1 MPAGPAG
8 GREREILT
16 AIVETFIA
24 SGEPVGSRTL
34 ARSSREGLSAATIR
48 NVMADLADAG
58 FLEQPHASAGRV
70 PTAEAYRYYVEQ
82 LSGEAH
88 LSHENQSIIQDT
100 LAGGTDGEECMERTS
115 HVLSLISHS
124 VGVTVATAG
133 PRNALEHVYFS
144 RLSDQ
149 KVLAVVVTRSGVV
162 RGRVLRLDIP
172 QSDLDLAAR
181 YINENFRGW
190 TMDDMRAELAR
201 RIEKERS
208 EYERLMKSIEQLYQ
222 QGALASSDDTQAVF
236 VEGAANLV
244 TGSEDRSRLQD
255 MLRTLEEKEK
265 VVKLLGAY
273 LDTRQEAVRVVIGL
287 DEALPASNLQNF
299 VLIGAPARV
308 GGEVMGSLAV
318 IGPTRREPGSNQRR
332 LAQDRKPSR
341 LRPSAM
347 RFWTD
352 WLACRRNST
361 MPASAR
367 CGNSRN
373 SANSPRPMSSGL
385 FCRSLTV
392 LSAR

>member
-34 ARSSREGLSAATIR
+34 ARASREGLSAATIR

-82 LSGEAH
+82 LSGETH
-88 LSHENQSIIQDT
+88 LSPENQSIIQDT
-100 LAGGTDGEECMERTS
+100 LTGVTDVAEFMERTS

-124 VGVTVATAG
+124 VGVTVATSG

-144 RLSDQ
+144 HLSDQ

-162 RGRVLRLDIP
+162 RDRVLRLDIP

-190 TMDDMRAELAR
+190 TMGDMRAELAR
-201 RIEKERS
+201 RLEQERS
-208 EYERLMKSIEQLYQ
+208 EYDRLMKSIEQLYR
-222 QGALASSDDTQAVF
+222 QGALASADDTQAVF

-244 TGSEDRSRLQD
+244 TNLVTNPVAGQEDRTRLQD

-287 DEALPASNLQNF
+287 DEAMPSSNLQNF

-318 IGPTRREPGSNQRR
+318 IGPTRLDYQHTMSAVSYIAR
-332 LAQDRKPSR
+332 LFDKLLNESE
-341 LRPSAM
+341 
-347 RFWTD
+347 
-352 WLACRRNST
+352 
-361 MPASAR
+361 
-367 CGNSRN
+367 
-373 SANSPRPMSSGL
+373 
-385 FCRSLTV
+385 
-392 LSAR
+392 

>member
-34 ARSSREGLSAATIR
+34 ARASREGLSAATIR
-48 NVMADLADAG
+48 NVMADLSDAG

-70 PTAEAYRYYVEQ
+70 PTPEAYRYYVEQ

-100 LAGGTDGEECMERTS
+100 LIGVTDVEEFMERTS

-124 VGVTVATAG
+124 VGVTVATSG
-133 PRNALEHVYFS
+133 PRNALDHVYFS

-149 KVLAVVVTRSGVV
+149 KVLAVVVARSGVV
-162 RGRVLRLDIP
+162 RDRVLRLDIP

-190 TMDDMRAELAR
+190 TMDDLRAEIAR
-201 RIEKERS
+201 RLEKERS
-208 EYERLMKSIEQLYQ
+208 DYDRLMKSIEQLYQ

-244 TGSEDRSRLQD
+244 GSHVTGQEERERLQD

-318 IGPTRREPGSNQRR
+318 IGPTRLDYQHTMSAVSYIAR
-332 LAQDRKPSR
+332 LFDKLLNESE
-341 LRPSAM
+341 
-347 RFWTD
+347 
-352 WLACRRNST
+352 
-361 MPASAR
+361 
-367 CGNSRN
+367 
-373 SANSPRPMSSGL
+373 
-385 FCRSLTV
+385 
-392 LSAR
+392 